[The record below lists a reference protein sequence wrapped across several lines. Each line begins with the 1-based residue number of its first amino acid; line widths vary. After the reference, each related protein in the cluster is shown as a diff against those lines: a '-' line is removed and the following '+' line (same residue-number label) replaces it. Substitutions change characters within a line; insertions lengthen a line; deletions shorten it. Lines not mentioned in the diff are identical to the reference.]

1 MKSKMST
8 VMSEMWT
15 LFWSVF
21 RLSLNIKFNTQTAV
35 KLVLNMGVA
44 RFATLSNGEFF
55 EPLNAFK
62 TYKGKLAKTCK
73 KRLKNK
79 VNRIYV

>member
-1 MKSKMST
+1 FESQIPVHKGG
-8 VMSEMWT
+8 E
-15 LFWSVF
+15 
-21 RLSLNIKFNTQTAV
+21 IGID
-35 KLVLNMGVA
+35 MGIA

-62 TYKGKLAKTCK
+62 TYKGKLAKLQ

-79 VNRIYV
+79 VKFSQNWQKLKAKI